1 MANNPHYTARMLNSS
16 LFEALNHISQTESDR
31 FDAIR
36 VHLVDAMALMGHL
49 NRELAKELDEEV
61 DRWENT

>member
-1 MANNPHYTARMLNSS
+1 MLNSS